1 MARQQ
6 SVYRRFYLH
15 SKTKVIMMTEEK
27 YNLVKMYERSFKENW
42 ELPAVTDY
50 GTDVTLTYGQLAINI
65 EKLHILF
72 KECGIKKN
80 DKIAVMGRNNSNWV
94 AVFLATITYG
104 AIIVPI
110 LQDFRAND
118 AIHIINHSGSK
129 LLFISDIN
137 WEGIDLDQI
146 PNVLAAVSLND
157 WHPISLALDPKK
169 INYDAIAAL
178 YKKKHPEGYWA
189 DDVHFDERGNDQIG
203 SINYTSGTTGFS
215 KGVIT
220 PLNALAGNVRYGM
233 EKGLTF
239 KGARHVTFLPLAHA
253 YGCAFDF
260 LCCLA
265 AGGHTYLVGRTPSP
279 KILLK
284 AFSEI
289 KPTLILSVPLI
300 LEKIYKKMIVPQI
313 QKAPVSWVLKV
324 PFLDEVV
331 CSKIREQLVQA
342 FGGEFKQMIIGGAPL
357 NPEVEAFLRRIK
369 FPMSVGYGMTECAP
383 LITFTP
389 FDEGAKLY
397 SCGKPLP
404 GIMEVRIDNPNE
416 EGIGEVVVHGENTML
431 GYYKNPQ
438 ATKESFTKDGW
449 LRTGDLGQLDED
461 GFLYIK
467 GRCKTM
473 LLGPSGQNI
482 YPEEIEAKIN
492 NMPYVLESLV
502 LQQEDN
508 RLVALVCPD
517 YNEVDASG
525 MTPEELNEQM
535 EEARKQV
542 NSELAA
548 YEQVAIVKL
557 YPHEFEKTPKK
568 SIKRFLYTNMV

>member
-1 MARQQ
+1 
-6 SVYRRFYLH
+6 
-15 SKTKVIMMTEEK
+15 MTDEK
-27 YNLVKMYERSFKENW
+27 YNFVKMYERSFRENW
-42 ELPAVTDY
+42 DEPAVTDY

-72 KECGIKKN
+72 KECGVKKN
-80 DKIAVMGRNNSNWV
+80 DKIAVMGKNNSNWV
-94 AVFLATITYG
+94 AVYLAAVTYG

-118 AIHIINHSGSK
+118 AIHIINHSESK

-146 PNVLAAVSLND
+146 PKVKAAVSLND
-157 WHPISLALDPKK
+157 WHPISLALNLKK
-169 INYDAIAAL
+169 INYEAIGA
-178 YKKKHPEGYWA
+178 KFKEKHPE
-189 DDVHFDERGNDQIG
+189 
-203 SINYTSGTTGFS
+203 GFS
-215 KGVIT
+215 KGVIM
-220 PLNALAGNVRYGM
+220 PLNGLAGNVRYGL
-233 EKGLTF
+233 ESGIAH
-239 KGARHVTFLPLAHA
+239 KGARFVTFLPLAHA

-260 LCCLA
+260 LSCLA
-265 AGGHTYLVGRTPSP
+265 AGGHTWLVGRTPSP
-279 KILLK
+279 KILLN
-284 AFSEI
+284 AFAEV
-289 KPTLILSVPLI
+289 KPTVILSVPLI

-313 QKAPVSWVLKV
+313 QKPPVSWVLKV

-342 FGGEFKQMIIGGAPL
+342 FGGEFSQMIIGGAPL
-357 NPEVEAFLRRIK
+357 NPEVEAFLHRIK
-369 FPMSVGYGMTECAP
+369 FPVSVGYGMTECAP
-383 LITFTP
+383 LICYTP
-389 FDEGAKLY
+389 ISEGPKIY
-397 SCGKPLP
+397 SCGRPLP
-404 GIMEVRIDNPNE
+404 GIMEVKILDPNE
-416 EGIGEVVVHGENTML
+416 EGIGEVVVRGENTMT
-431 GYYKNPQ
+431 GYYKNAQ
-438 ATKESFTKDGW
+438 ATKEAFTKDGW

-461 GFLYIK
+461 GFLFIK

-502 LQQEDN
+502 LQQEDT
-508 RLVALVCPD
+508 RLVALICPD
-517 YNEVDASG
+517 YNEVDADG
-525 MTPEELNEQM
+525 LTREQLDEQM
-535 EEARKQV
+535 EDARKQV

-548 YEQVAIVKL
+548 YEQISIVKL

>member
-1 MARQQ
+1 
-6 SVYRRFYLH
+6 
-15 SKTKVIMMTEEK
+15 MMTEEK
-27 YNLVKMYERSFKENW
+27 YNFVKMYERSFRENW
-42 ELPAVTDY
+42 ESPAVTDY
-50 GTDVTLTYGQLAINI
+50 GSDVTLTYGQLAINI

-72 KECGIKKN
+72 EECSIQKT

-94 AVFLATITYG
+94 AVYLATVTYG

-146 PNVLAAVSLND
+146 PKVLAAVSLND

-169 INYDAIAAL
+169 INYDAIAQK
-178 YKKKHPEGYWA
+178 YKEKHPDGYWA
-189 DDVHFDERGNDQIG
+189 KDVHYDERSNKEIG

-215 KGVIT
+215 KGVIM
-220 PLNALAGNVRYGM
+220 PLNGLAGNVRYGL
-233 EKGLTF
+233 ESGIAYKGSRF
-239 KGARHVTFLPLAHA
+239 VTFLPLAHA

-260 LCCLA
+260 LSCLA
-265 AGGHTYLVGRTPSP
+265 AGGHTWLVGRTPSP

-284 AFSEI
+284 AFAEV
-289 KPTLILSVPLI
+289 KPTVILSVPLI

-313 QKAPVSWVLKV
+313 QKPPVSWVLKV

-342 FGGEFKQMIIGGAPL
+342 FGGEFSQMIIGGAPL
-357 NPEVEAFLRRIK
+357 NPEVEAFLHRIK
-369 FPMSVGYGMTECAP
+369 FPVSVGYGMTECAP
-383 LITFTP
+383 LICYTP
-389 FDEGAKLY
+389 INEGPKIY
-397 SCGKPLP
+397 SCGRPLK
-404 GIMEVRIDNPNE
+404 GIMEVKILDPNE
-416 EGIGEVVVHGENTML
+416 EGIGEVVVRGENTMQ

-438 ATKESFTKDGW
+438 ATKEAFTKDGW
-449 LRTGDLGQLDED
+449 LRTGDLGMLDEE
-461 GFLYIK
+461 GFLFIK

-502 LQQEDN
+502 LQQDDN

-525 MTPEELNEQM
+525 LTREQLDEAM
-535 EEARKQV
+535 EDARKQV

-548 YEQVAIVKL
+548 YEQVALVKL

-568 SIKRFLYTNMV
+568 SIKRFLYTVNS

>member
-1 MARQQ
+1 M
-6 SVYRRFYLH
+6 
-15 SKTKVIMMTEEK
+15 
-27 YNLVKMYERSFKENW
+27 
-42 ELPAVTDY
+42 PAVTDY

-80 DKIAVMGRNNSNWV
+80 DKIAVMGKNNSNWV
-94 AVFLATITYG
+94 AVYLAAITYG

-118 AIHIINHSGSK
+118 AIHIVNHSESK

-137 WEGIDLDQI
+137 WEGIELDQI
-146 PNVLAAVSLND
+146 RKVKAVVSLND

-169 INYDAIAAL
+169 INYEAIAAL
-178 YKKKHPEGYWA
+178 FKKKHPDGYWA
-189 DDVHFDERGNDQIG
+189 KDLHFDERGNDQIG

-215 KGVIT
+215 KGVIM
-220 PLNALAGNVRYGM
+220 PLNGLAGNIRFAFEIKMIYEGC
-233 EKGLTF
+233 
-239 KGARHVTFLPLAHA
+239 RHVTFLPLAHA

-260 LCCLA
+260 LGCLA
-265 AGGHTYLVGRTPSP
+265 AGGHTWLIGRTPSP

-284 AFSEI
+284 AFAEI
-289 KPTLILSVPLI
+289 KPTTILSVPLI
-300 LEKIYKKMIVPQI
+300 LEKIYKPMIVTLT
-313 QKAPVSWVLKV
+313 QKPPVSWVLKV

-331 CSKIREQLVQA
+331 CSKIREQLMQA
-342 FGGEFKQMIIGGAPL
+342 FGGEFRQMIIGGAPL
-357 NPEVEAFLRRIK
+357 NPEVESFLYRIK

-383 LITFTP
+383 LISFTP
-389 FDEGAKLY
+389 YDAGSKPL
-397 SCGKPLP
+397 SCGKPLE
-404 GIMEVRIDNPNE
+404 GIMEVKILNPNE
-416 EGIGEVVVHGENTML
+416 EGIGEVVTRGENTMA
-431 GYYKNPQ
+431 GYYKNAQ

-449 LRTGDLGQLDED
+449 LRTGDLGIIDED

-482 YPEEIEAKIN
+482 YPEEIEAKLN

-502 LQQEDN
+502 LQQEDS
-508 RLVALVCPD
+508 RLVALICPD
-517 YNEVDASG
+517 YNEVDADG
-525 MTPEELNEQM
+525 LTRAELENQM

-548 YEQVAIVKL
+548 YEQIAIVKL

>member
-1 MARQQ
+1 
-6 SVYRRFYLH
+6 
-15 SKTKVIMMTEEK
+15 MMTEEK
-27 YNLVKMYERSFKENW
+27 YNFVKMYERTFQAHW
-42 ELPAVTDY
+42 DMPAVTDY

-80 DKIAVMGRNNSNWV
+80 DKIAVMGKNNTNWV
-94 AVFLATITYG
+94 AVYLATVTYG

-146 PNVLAAVSLND
+146 PHVLAAVSLND

-169 INYDAIAAL
+169 INYEAIAQQF
-178 YKKKHPEGYWA
+178 KDKHPEGYWA
-189 DDVHFDERGNDQIG
+189 QDVHFDERSNEEIG

-215 KGVIT
+215 KGVVT
-220 PLNALAGNVRYGM
+220 PLNALAGNIRYAF
-233 EKGLTF
+233 EHNLISEES
-239 KGARHVTFLPLAHA
+239 RHVAFLPLAHA

-260 LCCLA
+260 LACLA
-265 AGGHTYLVGRTPSP
+265 AGGHTYLIGRTPSP

-284 AFSEI
+284 AFAEI
-289 KPTLILSVPLI
+289 KPTIILSVPLS

-331 CSKIREQLVQA
+331 CSRIREQLVQA

-357 NPEVEAFLRRIK
+357 NPEVEAFLYRIK

-389 FDEGAKLY
+389 YDEGSKLY
-397 SCGKPLP
+397 SCGKPLE
-404 GIMEVRIDNPNE
+404 GIMEVKIDDPNE
-416 EGIGEVVVHGENTML
+416 EGIGEVVVRGENTMQ
-431 GYYKNPQ
+431 GYYKKAQ
-438 ATKESFTKDGW
+438 ATKEVFTKDGW
-449 LRTGDLGQLDED
+449 LRTGDLGLIDED
-461 GFLYIK
+461 GFLFIK

-473 LLGPSGQNI
+473 LLGASGQNI

-492 NMPYVLESLV
+492 NMPFVLESLV

-508 RLVALVCPD
+508 RLVALICPD

-525 MTPEELNEQM
+525 LTREQLDEYM

-542 NSELAA
+542 NSELAS
-548 YEQVAIVKL
+548 YEQIAIVKL

-568 SIKRFLYTNMV
+568 SIKRVLYTNMV

>member
-1 MARQQ
+1 
-6 SVYRRFYLH
+6 
-15 SKTKVIMMTEEK
+15 MMTEEK
-27 YNLVKMYERSFKENW
+27 YNLVKMFERSFRDNW
-42 ELPAVTDY
+42 DQEAVTDY
-50 GTDVTLTYGQLAINI
+50 GTNVTLTYGQLAINI

-72 KECGIKKN
+72 RECGIQKD
-80 DKIAVMGRNNSNWV
+80 DKIAVMGKNNSNWV
-94 AVFLATITYG
+94 AVYLAAITYG

-110 LQDFRAND
+110 LQDFRPND
-118 AIHIINHSGSK
+118 AIHIINHSESK

-169 INYDAIAAL
+169 INFESIAQ
-178 YKKKHPEGYWA
+178 KFKEKHPEGYWA
-189 DDVHFDERGNDQIG
+189 QDVHFDERSNEAIG

-215 KGVIT
+215 KGVIM
-220 PLNALAGNVRYGM
+220 PLNGLAGNVRYGI
-233 EKGLTF
+233 ESGLVYNGSRF
-239 KGARHVTFLPLAHA
+239 VTFLPLAHA

-260 LCCLA
+260 LACIA
-265 AGGHTYLVGRTPSP
+265 AGGHTWLVGRTPSP

-289 KPTLILSVPLI
+289 KPTIILSVPLI

-313 QKAPVSWVLKV
+313 QKPPVSWVLKV

-331 CSKIREQLVQA
+331 CGKIREQLVQA
-342 FGGEFKQMIIGGAPL
+342 FGGEFCQMIIGGAPL
-357 NPEVEAFLRRIK
+357 NPEVEAFLTRIK

-383 LITFTP
+383 LIAFTP
-389 FDEGAKLY
+389 YSEGSRLY
-397 SCGKPLP
+397 SCGKALK
-404 GIMEVRIDNPNE
+404 GIMEVKILSPNE
-416 EGIGEVVVHGENTML
+416 EGIGEVVVRGENTMK
-431 GYYKNPQ
+431 GYFKNPK

-449 LRTGDLGQLDED
+449 LRTGDLGMLDED

-508 RLVALVCPD
+508 RLVALICPD

-525 MTPEELNEQM
+525 LTNEQF
-535 EEARKQV
+535 EEIIEDSRKQV

-548 YEQVAIVKL
+548 YEQIATVKI

>member
-1 MARQQ
+1 
-6 SVYRRFYLH
+6 
-15 SKTKVIMMTEEK
+15 MMTEEK
-27 YNLVKMYERSFKENW
+27 YNLVKMFERSFRDNW
-42 ELPAVTDY
+42 DQEAVTDY
-50 GTDVTLTYGQLAINI
+50 GTNVTLTYGQLAINI

-72 KECGIKKN
+72 RECGIQKD
-80 DKIAVMGRNNSNWV
+80 DKIAVMGKNNSNWV
-94 AVFLATITYG
+94 AVYLAAITYG

-110 LQDFRAND
+110 LQDFRPND
-118 AIHIINHSGSK
+118 AIHIINHSESK

-157 WHPISLALDPKK
+157 WHPISLALDSKK
-169 INYDAIAAL
+169 INFESIAQ
-178 YKKKHPEGYWA
+178 KFKEKHPEGYWA
-189 DDVHFDERGNDQIG
+189 QDVHFDERSNEAIG

-215 KGVIT
+215 KGVIM
-220 PLNALAGNVRYGM
+220 PLNGLAGNVRYGI
-233 EKGLTF
+233 ESGLVYNGSRF
-239 KGARHVTFLPLAHA
+239 VTFLPLAHA

-260 LCCLA
+260 LACIA
-265 AGGHTYLVGRTPSP
+265 AGGHTWLVGRTPSP

-289 KPTLILSVPLI
+289 KPTIILSVPLI

-313 QKAPVSWVLKV
+313 QKPPVSWVLKV

-331 CSKIREQLVQA
+331 CGKIREQLIQA
-342 FGGEFKQMIIGGAPL
+342 FGGEFCQMIIGGAPL
-357 NPEVEAFLRRIK
+357 NPEVEAFLTRIK

-383 LITFTP
+383 LIAFTP
-389 FDEGAKLY
+389 YSEGSRLY
-397 SCGKPLP
+397 SCGKALK
-404 GIMEVRIDNPNE
+404 GLMEVKILSPNE
-416 EGIGEVVVHGENTML
+416 EGIGEVVVRGENTMK
-431 GYYKNPQ
+431 GYFKNPK

-449 LRTGDLGQLDED
+449 LRTGDLGMLDED

-508 RLVALVCPD
+508 RLVALICPD

-525 MTPEELNEQM
+525 LTNEQF
-535 EEARKQV
+535 EEIIEDSRKQV

-548 YEQVAIVKL
+548 YEQIATVKI

>member
-1 MARQQ
+1 
-6 SVYRRFYLH
+6 
-15 SKTKVIMMTEEK
+15 MMTDDQ
-27 YNLVKMYERSFKENW
+27 YNFVKIYERSFKEHW
-42 ELPAVTDY
+42 DMPAVTDY

-80 DKIAVMGRNNSNWV
+80 DKIAVMGKNNSNWV
-94 AVFLATITYG
+94 AVYLAAITYG

-118 AIHIINHSGSK
+118 AIHIINHSESK

-146 PNVLAAVSLND
+146 RKVKAVVSLND

-169 INYDAIAAL
+169 INYEAIAAL
-178 YKKKHPEGYWA
+178 FKKKHPDGYWA
-189 DDVHFDERGNDQIG
+189 KDLHFDERGNDQIG

-215 KGVIT
+215 KGVIM
-220 PLNALAGNVRYGM
+220 PLNGLAGNIRFASEIKMIYEGC
-233 EKGLTF
+233 
-239 KGARHVTFLPLAHA
+239 RHVTFLPLAHA

-260 LCCLA
+260 LGCLA
-265 AGGHTYLVGRTPSP
+265 AGGHTWLIGRTPSP

-284 AFSEI
+284 AFAEI
-289 KPTLILSVPLI
+289 KPTTILSVPLI

-313 QKAPVSWVLKV
+313 QKPPVSWVLKV

-331 CSKIREQLVQA
+331 CSKIREQLMQA
-342 FGGEFKQMIIGGAPL
+342 FGGEFRQMIIGGAPL
-357 NPEVEAFLRRIK
+357 NPEVESFLYRIK

-383 LITFTP
+383 LISFTP
-389 FDEGAKLY
+389 YDAGSKPL
-397 SCGKPLP
+397 SCGKPLE
-404 GIMEVRIDNPNE
+404 GIMEVKILDPNE
-416 EGIGEVVVHGENTML
+416 EGIGEVVTRGENTMA
-431 GYYKNPQ
+431 GYYKNAQ

-449 LRTGDLGQLDED
+449 LRTGDLGIIDED

-482 YPEEIEAKIN
+482 YPEEIEAKLN

-502 LQQEDN
+502 LQQEDS
-508 RLVALVCPD
+508 RLVALICPD
-517 YNEVDASG
+517 YNEVDADG
-525 MTPEELNEQM
+525 LTREQLDEQM

-548 YEQVAIVKL
+548 YEQIAIVKL

>member
-1 MARQQ
+1 
-6 SVYRRFYLH
+6 
-15 SKTKVIMMTEEK
+15 MMTEEK
-27 YNLVKMYERSFKENW
+27 YNFVKYYERSLREHW
-42 ELPAVTDY
+42 DLEAVTDY
-50 GTDVTLTYGQLAINI
+50 DTQVTLTYGQLAINI
-65 EKLHILF
+65 AKLHILF
-72 KECGIKKN
+72 AECGVKKN
-80 DKIAVMGRNNSNWV
+80 DKIAVMGRNNSNWI
-94 AVFLATITYG
+94 AVYLAAITYG

-110 LQDFRAND
+110 LQDFHAND
-118 AIHIINHSGSK
+118 AIHIINHSESK
-129 LLFISDIN
+129 LLFISNLN

-157 WHPISLALDPKK
+157 WHPFSLALDPKK
-169 INYDAIAAL
+169 INYDAIGAKFKEK
-178 YKKKHPEGYWA
+178 YPNGYHA
-189 DDVHFDERGNDQIG
+189 EDVHYDDRPNSEIG

-215 KGVIT
+215 KGVIM
-220 PLNALAGNVRYGM
+220 PLNGLAGNVRYGI
-233 EKGLTF
+233 ESGLTF
-239 KGARHVTFLPLAHA
+239 KGSRHVTFLPLAHA

-260 LCCLA
+260 LSCLA
-265 AGGHTYLVGRTPSP
+265 AGGHTWLIGRTPSP

-284 AFSEI
+284 AFDEI

-313 QKAPVSWVLKV
+313 QKPPVSWVLKV

-331 CSKIREQLVQA
+331 CGKIREQLIQA
-342 FGGEFKQMIIGGAPL
+342 FGGEFRQMIIGGAPL
-357 NPEVEAFLRRIK
+357 NPEVEAFLNRIK

-383 LITFTP
+383 LICFTP
-389 FDEGAKLY
+389 YDQGSKLY
-397 SCGKPLP
+397 SCGKPLE
-404 GIMEVRIDNPNE
+404 GIMEVRIDDPNE
-416 EGIGEVVVHGENTML
+416 DGIGEIVTRGENTMT
-431 GYYKNPQ
+431 GYFKNPK

-449 LRTGDLGQLDED
+449 LRTGDLGMLDED
-461 GFLYIK
+461 GFLFIK

-492 NMPYVLESLV
+492 NMPFVLESLV
-502 LQQEDN
+502 LQHEDN

-525 MTPEELNEQM
+525 MTREQLNEYM
-535 EEARKQV
+535 EDARKQV

-548 YEQVAIVKL
+548 YEQIALVKL

>member
-1 MARQQ
+1 
-6 SVYRRFYLH
+6 
-15 SKTKVIMMTEEK
+15 MMTEEK
-27 YNLVKMYERSFKENW
+27 YNFVKYYERSFRENW
-42 ELPAVTDY
+42 ERPAVSDY

-65 EKLHILF
+65 RKLHILF
-72 KECGIKKN
+72 AESGIKKN

-94 AVFLATITYG
+94 AVYLATITYG

-118 AIHIINHSGSK
+118 AIHIINHSESK

-146 PNVLAAVSLND
+146 PKVKAVISLND

-169 INYDAIAAL
+169 INYEAIAVKFKEL
-178 YKKKHPEGYWA
+178 YPNGYWA
-189 DDVHFDERGNDQIG
+189 KDLQYDERPNSEIG

-215 KGVIT
+215 KGVIM
-220 PLNALAGNVRYGM
+220 PLNGLAGNIRYAIDHN
-233 EKGLTF
+233 LVNQDS
-239 KGARHVTFLPLAHA
+239 RHVTFLPLAHA

-260 LCCLA
+260 LACLA

-284 AFSEI
+284 AFAEI
-289 KPTLILSVPLI
+289 KPTIILSVPLI

-324 PFLDEVV
+324 PFLDAVV

-342 FGGEFKQMIIGGAPL
+342 FGGEFRQIIIGGAPL

-383 LITFTP
+383 LICFTP
-389 FDEGAKLY
+389 YDEGSKLF
-397 SCGKPLP
+397 SCGQPLQD
-404 GIMEVRIDNPNE
+404 IMEVRIDQPNA
-416 EGIGEVVVHGENTML
+416 EGIGEVVVRGENTMT
-431 GYYKNPQ
+431 GYYKNAQ

-449 LRTGDLGQLDED
+449 LRTGDLGQIDED

-492 NMPYVLESLV
+492 NMPFVLESLV

-525 MTPEELNEQM
+525 MTSEQLDEYM
-535 EEARKQV
+535 EDARKQV